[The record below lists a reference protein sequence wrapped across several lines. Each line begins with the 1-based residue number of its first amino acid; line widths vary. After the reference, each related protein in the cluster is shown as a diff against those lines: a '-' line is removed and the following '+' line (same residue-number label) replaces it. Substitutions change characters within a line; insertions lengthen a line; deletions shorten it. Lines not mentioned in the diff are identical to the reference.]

1 MEMQAQIP
9 HAQIKNGNM
18 LAEELLNAISKRNPS
33 PPSAPFAKSTP
44 AHQNTGV
51 GQWAGGA
58 TALPETIAKSSGQ
71 VRKPAT
77 LQGIMIAAINRI
89 KSVTT
94 ADERQKIT
102 ACYGRWSEQLKAGDD
117 SLLKSRGGKLW
128 MYHNILPIIN
138 RYEADP
144 RIMTAISQLFHA
156 LAYRDQLIERNPDYT
171 GQPWRGGRFRRKING
186 EESK

>member
-1 MEMQAQIP
+1 MKMQARIP

-33 PPSAPFAKSTP
+33 PSSTPFPKSTP
-44 AHQNTGV
+44 AHQNTGG

-58 TALPETIAKSSGQ
+58 PALPEPIASSSGQ

-77 LQGIMIAAINRI
+77 LQEIMISAINRLKI
-89 KSVTT
+89 VTT
-94 ADERQKIT
+94 ADERRKIT

-117 SLLKSRGGKLW
+117 SLLKSRGGKRW
-128 MYHNILPIIN
+128 MYRNILPIIN

-144 RIMTAISQLFHA
+144 RIMTAISQLFHL
-156 LAYRDQLIERNPDYT
+156 LAYRDQLIEFNPEYT
-171 GQPWRGGRFRRKING
+171 GQPWKGSRFRRKIR
-186 EESK
+186 E